1 MRSRRGEACL
11 ARGVTGVFRLHRRVR
26 DLGATTRRRAR
37 LAFPPG
43 GLALLVLLLLGPP
56 SLHAQIRGVVLEDT
70 RPGRA
75 APALELPQLT
85 ATGVSPQAYEL
96 ARELG
101 LVVVLSFCPSLA
113 DEGCQGVWRGWQDAG
128 QVFGGGV
135 SVVGVTGDSVQAGVA
150 LAAQAGLR
158 GRFLSDAGGRETRRW
173 GVRSPVPGQA
183 AVFVIS
189 PEGRIEY
196 RDLQYDPL
204 DSAAWGRLWQAVARV
219 RMPARP

>member
-1 MRSRRGEACL
+1 MRSEKGEGRRGSCL
-11 ARGVTGVFRLHRRVR
+11 GPAAPARGDRLS
-26 DLGATTRRRAR
+26 RASGFSL
-37 LAFPPG
+37 LASRFL
-43 GLALLVLLLLGPP
+43 LALFLLGPP
-56 SLHAQIRGVVLEDT
+56 SLHAQIRGVMLEDT
-70 RPGRA
+70 RPGRP
-75 APALELPQLT
+75 APVLALPQVT
-85 ATGVSPQAYEL
+85 AEGVAAEPYEL

-113 DEGCQGVWRGWQDAG
+113 EEGCLGVWRGWQDVG

-135 SVVGVTGDSVQAGVA
+135 SVVGVATDSTAAAASLVA
-150 LAAQAGLR
+150 EAGLR
-158 GRFLSDAGGRETRRW
+158 GRFLSDAGGREARRW
-173 GVRSPVPGQA
+173 GVRTPRPGQV

-219 RMPARP
+219 RMPARH